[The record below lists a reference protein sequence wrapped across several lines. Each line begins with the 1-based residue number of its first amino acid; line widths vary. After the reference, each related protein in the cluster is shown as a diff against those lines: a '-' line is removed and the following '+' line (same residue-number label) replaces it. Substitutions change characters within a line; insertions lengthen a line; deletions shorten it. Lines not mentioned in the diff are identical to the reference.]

1 MPKPRTNAKAK
12 LAMEWAWRYAR
23 RLQTLRGGSVRQY
36 MSEALKQ
43 AWAEV
48 KADPTVAEADK
59 IIAEIRAA
67 KINNPVRYI
76 PRRSFGYVFGC
87 AQR

>member
-1 MPKPRTNAKAK
+1 MSASKSNPKAK

-23 RLQTLRGGSVRQY
+23 RLQTLRGGSVCQFL
-36 MSEALKQ
+36 SEALKQ

-48 KADPTVAEADK
+48 KANPVVNEAYK
-59 IIAEIRAA
+59 LIAEIRAA
-67 KINNPVRYI
+67 KLSNPTPYI
-76 PRRSFGYVFGC
+76 PRRPRGYVFGC